1 MGRRKAPDPEVL
13 GEDRAAKPPASSLS
27 LNAASGRNPD
37 MADPTS
43 KQRLTKAERK
53 EEARRQRVEL
63 QRKMARSR
71 RNRKVALG
79 LVAVLV
85 AGVAAFALTRPQE
98 AIATPADL
106 LAGANQ
112 AMETAGCGPV
122 ENVGS
127 YQPKSQDRAHIVAS
141 LPLST
146 YASVPPASGPHNPI
160 PYPAGVYATPPP
172 IDRVIHSLEHG
183 AAIVWYAPDVS
194 GKELDRIRTFYEGH
208 DLAGSRVIVAPYDYP
223 DQGAAG
229 ALPAG
234 TQMALVAWH
243 NVQKCAN
250 VNLAA
255 AFGFTSSYAAP
266 PFGQR
271 PYKGEA
277 PEAGSAI

>member
-1 MGRRKAPDPEVL
+1 
-13 GEDRAAKPPASSLS
+13 
-27 LNAASGRNPD
+27 

-63 QRKMARSR
+63 QRKMAKSR
-71 RNRKVALG
+71 RTRRVAIGVVL
-79 LVAVLV
+79 VLV
-85 AGVAAFALTRPQE
+85 AGVATVALTRPQP
-98 AIATPADL
+98 AQANPADL
-106 LAGANQ
+106 LASVDQ
-112 AMETAGCGPV
+112 ARETAGCGPV
-122 ENVGS
+122 EDVGS
-127 YQPKSQDRAHIVAS
+127 YQPKSQDRAHIVAA

-146 YASVPPASGPHNPI
+146 YASVPPASGPHNAI
-160 PYPAGVYATPPP
+160 PWGAGVDTTPPP

-194 GKELDRIRTFYEGH
+194 GKELDKIRAFYEGH
-208 DLAGSRVIVAPYDYP
+208 NEAGSRVIVAPYDYP

-229 ALPAG
+229 TLPAG

-243 NVQKCAN
+243 TVQKCAN

-266 PFGQR
+266 PFGER
-271 PYKGEA
+271 PYKGKA
-277 PEAGSAI
+277 PEAGSAF

>member
-13 GEDRAAKPPASSLS
+13 AEDGPAKPPASSLS
-27 LNAASGRNPD
+27 LWAASGRNPD

-79 LVAVLV
+79 VVAVLV

-98 AIATPADL
+98 ALATPADL
-106 LAGANQ
+106 LENVDQ
-112 AMETAGCGPV
+112 ARQTAGCGPV
-122 ENVGS
+122 EDVGS
-127 YQPKSQDRAHIVAS
+127 YKPKSLDRGHVTTPP
-141 LPLST
+141 PLSG

-160 PYPAGVYATPPP
+160 PYGAGVYSTPPP

-208 DLAGSRVIVAPYDYP
+208 TVAGSRVIVAPYDYP

-229 ALPAG
+229 TLPAG

-255 AFGFTSSYAAP
+255 AFGFP
-266 PFGQR
+266 QR

-277 PEAGSAI
+277 PEAGAAF

>member
-1 MGRRKAPDPEVL
+1 
-13 GEDRAAKPPASSLS
+13 
-27 LNAASGRNPD
+27 

-71 RNRKVALG
+71 RNRKVAFG
-79 LVAVLV
+79 VVAVLV

-98 AIATPADL
+98 ASATPADL
-106 LAGANQ
+106 LENADQ
-112 AMETAGCGPV
+112 ARQTAGCGPV
-122 ENVGS
+122 EDVGP
-127 YQPKSQDRAHIVAS
+127 YQPKSSDRSHIVAQ

-146 YASVPPASGPHNPI
+146 YPSVPPASGPHNAI
-160 PYPAGVYATPPP
+160 PYGAGVYTTPPP

-194 GKELDRIRTFYEGH
+194 GEELDRIRTFYEGS
-208 DLAGSRVIVAPYDYP
+208 DVGSRVIVAPYDYA

-229 ALPAG
+229 TLPAG
-234 TQMALVAWH
+234 TRMALVAWH
-243 NVQKCAN
+243 KVQQCAN

-277 PEAGSAI
+277 PEAGSNF